1 MNLSSW
7 KELHNHSN
15 KSLAKFLGVSL
26 TTVYNIISRR
36 YLPSDHLILHIEKKT
51 DGAVKRRD
59 YKLPPEKNCPTCGK
73 KIRSRKK
80 EAKI

>member
-1 MNLSSW
+1 MNLASW
-7 KELHNHSN
+7 KKLHNHSN
-15 KSLAKFLGVSL
+15 ITLAKFLGVSL

-36 YLPSDHLILHIEKKT
+36 YLPSDLLISHIEKKT

-59 YKLPPEKNCPTCGK
+59 YNLPPEKNCPICGK
-73 KIRSRKK
+73 KISNRKK